1 MNRASDPQ
9 YNAMKEYTVGIAD
22 ACWYIPC
29 GGTSPFLVASDQNVA
44 SVECPSS
51 VCQTIINSEAGNDS
65 NIDDNYIYFSC
76 DLNVDNGGDG
86 DGGGGGD
93 SEVPPSTGWGTMV
106 TDKQLTRFFTL
117 FFSNIILLMTNLII

>member
-9 YNAMKEYTVGIAD
+9 YEAMKKYTTGIAD

-44 SVECPSS
+44 SVECPSN

-65 NIDDNYIYFSC
+65 TIEDNYIYFSC

-86 DGGGGGD
+86 DGDGGGD